1 MRITTYPSE
10 DRDKYS
16 EQRFG
21 QWTDTELADSIEE
34 TLEENAKR
42 IRELRQHH
50 QLIGSYIYEIE
61 RRHKNEQRRVLHDL
75 KSGLQADPA

>member
-1 MRITTYPSE
+1 MRVTTYPSE

-16 EQRFG
+16 EQRFS

-34 TLEENAKR
+34 TMEENERR

-50 QLIGSYIYEIE
+50 QLVGSYIYELE
-61 RRHKNEQRRVLHDL
+61 RRQKNEQGRILPDIKKDL
-75 KSGLQADPA
+75 QTDPA